1 MNDKNLNFDPLIFIK
16 LIIQHK
22 NLFVKT
28 CFLFLAFG
36 IIYSISLP
44 NVYKSSLIFAPKVS
58 SEDKTTSSIASIA
71 GLAGIDLSSSPNNI
85 SPVSYPEIFNDI
97 FFKRE
102 VLQIKIR
109 DSLTLYDYIENNYS
123 PSIFQK
129 ASKFIFSMPSRL
141 FNLNNKLKN
150 NTDYIYLD
158 KIYIISNS
166 ESEVLDKLNE
176 LINIDVNEKY
186 LTVELS
192 SSLKNPNYS
201 TIVTQGLFKILQK
214 YIINFNIK
222 SSKDLLDFNIK
233 NLETKKIEYEN
244 ALDRLARFTDE
255 NQNISSTKY
264 LNELSKYQNEVNLLF
279 SVYSELSQNVEKSK
293 IQVTKDTPV
302 FTLYKNAE
310 VPIKRSS
317 PNRSIIVFAFLFIG
331 ILTVFLYISLKDPFK
346 IILKELS

>member
-1 MNDKNLNFDPLIFIK
+1 
-16 LIIQHK
+16 
-22 NLFVKT
+22 
-28 CFLFLAFG
+28 
-36 IIYSISLP
+36 
-44 NVYKSSLIFAPKVS
+44 
-58 SEDKTTSSIASIA
+58 
-71 GLAGIDLSSSPNNI
+71 
-85 SPVSYPEIFNDI
+85 
-97 FFKRE
+97 
-102 VLQIKIR
+102 
-109 DSLTLYDYIENNYS
+109 
-123 PSIFQK
+123 
-129 ASKFIFSMPSRL
+129 
-141 FNLNNKLKN
+141 
-150 NTDYIYLD
+150 
-158 KIYIISNS
+158 
-166 ESEVLDKLNE
+166 
-176 LINIDVNEKY
+176 
-186 LTVELS
+186 
-192 SSLKNPNYS
+192 
-201 TIVTQGLFKILQK
+201 
-214 YIINFNIK
+214 INFNIK